1 MRPLQW
7 VFLLNATLLTLHQ
20 IDAAYWQEW
29 QMFRLPGGN
38 QLNLLL
44 NLPIFLLVFG
54 LFRWVILDHL
64 RARLAHR
71 MLAFVGLLAVVIHA
85 SFWAAGYAEFRQPAS
100 MLILAGTGFLSL
112 WQWVGAGRLPRATEA
127 S

>member
-54 LFRWVILDHL
+54 LFRWVILDHP

-71 MLAFVGLLAVVIHA
+71 MLAILGLLAVVIHA

-100 MLILAGTGFLSL
+100 MLILAGTGLLSL
-112 WQWVGAGRLPRATEA
+112 WQWMGAGRRSRATEPA
-127 S
+127 